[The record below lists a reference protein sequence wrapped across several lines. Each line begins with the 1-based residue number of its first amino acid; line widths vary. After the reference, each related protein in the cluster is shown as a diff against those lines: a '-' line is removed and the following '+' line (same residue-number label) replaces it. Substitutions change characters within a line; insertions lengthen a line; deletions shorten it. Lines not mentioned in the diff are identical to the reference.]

1 MKEYNDPDWNKLK
14 QELGGFIMEG
24 ICFAICVGF
33 GLGICVVVLKM
44 LF

>member
-24 ICFAICVGF
+24 ICFAFCVGF
-33 GLGICVVVLKM
+33 ALSIFVIILKM